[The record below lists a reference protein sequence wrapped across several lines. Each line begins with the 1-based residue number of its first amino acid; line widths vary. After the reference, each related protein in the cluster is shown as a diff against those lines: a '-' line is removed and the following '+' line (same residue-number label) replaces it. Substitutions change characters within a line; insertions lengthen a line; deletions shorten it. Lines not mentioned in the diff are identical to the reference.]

1 MRRWCWNGCAAA
13 PTHKATLRLK
23 GREPRVSFHC
33 DDHVPGSDRPA
44 DATWPMCYEVELLPE
59 PEQTIRLADTSGMLH
74 RLASAEVAAHG
85 RYLCMVDDK
94 RTEVIA

>member
-1 MRRWCWNGCAAA
+1 
-13 PTHKATLRLK
+13 
-23 GREPRVSFHC
+23 
-33 DDHVPGSDRPA
+33 
-44 DATWPMCYEVELLPE
+44 MCYEVELLPE